1 MMRYIVIIII
11 AIAVNS
17 GLWAAKDIL
26 VQVQKGASAAL
37 IAHNTRMRVASENMA
52 NAQSVSYVPKT
63 IYMQAVR
70 DRKNGI
76 NKVDVKTI
84 TKDPKQVKQEYQPH
98 HPEANAEG
106 YVILPD
112 VNPIVEMMNL
122 QQAKHDIERSMK
134 VYEIASD
141 LRYKMIGMI
150 SNR

>member
-1 MMRYIVIIII
+1 MVKYIMMMT
-11 AIAVNS
+11 AVASINS
-17 GLWAAKDIL
+17 MSWAAKDIL
-26 VQVQKGASAAL
+26 AQVQKGASAAL

-52 NAQSVSYVPKT
+52 NAQSVGYVPKT

-70 DRKNGI
+70 DRKDGI

-84 TKDPKQVKQEYQPH
+84 TNDPKQVKQEYQPQ
-98 HPEANAEG
+98 HPGANAEG
-106 YVILPD
+106 YVTLPD
-112 VNPIVEMMNL
+112 VNPIMEMMNL